1 MAEPTFSPDGKW
13 MWNGDEWI
21 PAPPDHEP
29 TVKES
34 ENLNK
39 GDDGF
44 KNELLRLQYER
55 HIETLTERNKGLV
68 NAVLFFGFCTIAS
81 IMIPAEVYDEMGL
94 GFPSGTVNILLFIGS
109 IGMTA
114 MGWVGMGKTSSEIK
128 ETKRK
133 LRKLR
138 VNMLD
143 D

>member
-39 GDDGF
+39 GDDAF

-55 HIETLTERNKGLV
+55 HIETLTERNKGMV

-81 IMIPAEVYDEMGL
+81 IMIPAEVYDELGL

-133 LRKLR
+133 LRELR

-143 D
+143 E